1 MIGVNEVSFSN
12 TFSIE
17 KYSLYQFVEED
28 WYLAVPNHTLI
39 ELPQYKETIL
49 NEKDW
54 KFSFRYG
61 DKNHIL
67 FNEYETTFRKYS
79 PKVQSSYL
87 AVVQL
92 VSI

>member
-28 WYLAVPNHTLI
+28 WYLAEPNHTLI

-49 NEKDW
+49 NEKD
-54 KFSFRYG
+54 
-61 DKNHIL
+61 
-67 FNEYETTFRKYS
+67 
-79 PKVQSSYL
+79 
-87 AVVQL
+87 
-92 VSI
+92 